1 MGYTSRMPDNP
12 LRRMIAV
19 TKSDA
24 VVYDPPIM
32 LLRVATGGDVQV
44 KDLEGN
50 VVLITGVLDGEYVP
64 GPFSQVMSSN
74 TSATGFT
81 GWKNE

>member
-12 LRRMIAV
+12 LRRMQAI
-19 TKSDA
+19 TKSDET
-24 VVYDPPIM
+24 VYDPP
-32 LLRVATGGDVQV
+32 LVLVRCGGAGDLAV

-50 VVLITGVLDGEYVP
+50 TVTIEDVVAGEYVP
-64 GPFSQVMSSN
+64 GPFKQILN
-74 TSATGFT
+74 ATTATLIT